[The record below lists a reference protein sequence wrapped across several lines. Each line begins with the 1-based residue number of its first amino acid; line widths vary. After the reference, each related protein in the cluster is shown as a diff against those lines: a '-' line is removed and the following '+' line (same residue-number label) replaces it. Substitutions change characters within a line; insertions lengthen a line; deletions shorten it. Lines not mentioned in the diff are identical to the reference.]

1 MKLGN
6 DTIICLLFLVP
17 IFTVTILRS
26 AVVHIFELGKSKTR
40 NKKIT
45 KKIQIGERILLLGY
59 VERCEHHIRQAK
71 NLRYTYW
78 FFLIFQLFAVV
89 FWLLSLALSSCLV
102 ILQYVLI
109 LRVLILDLPTL
120 VLFFMMTKHGKNGG
134 VTWKWEV

>member
-1 MKLGN
+1 MRLGN

-45 KKIQIGERILLLGY
+45 RKIQIGERILLLGY
-59 VERCEHHIRQAK
+59 VERCEHYIRQAK
-71 NLRYTYW
+71 NLRYIYW

-89 FWLLSLALSSCLV
+89 CWLLSIALSSCLV